1 MLSAVTDEQRRLGRL
16 LRAFV
21 YGQLALVAAWV
32 VLTTIF
38 TNGAAFR
45 LSMLAAT
52 VVASTA
58 TLALERRGHVKAAAG
73 FLVTILWLALAARV
87 VATGL
92 VSHGGWFVFSI
103 IIGQAGLFIGW
114 RAALATLLATAALG
128 VAVILLVDQGTVVI
142 PSVPG
147 VWLDW
152 LAGVLMFALT
162 GILQVAAV
170 RLYRGAF
177 DIAQRASDRNRSLF
191 EAAPIALF
199 ELDLRDPERVVST
212 DANDTAL
219 RLLPAGLPSEVIAV
233 IKEQRGQGIDRELTV
248 DIDGEQRK
256 LIVRAQ
262 RPHDLQHVIVGIAD
276 VTDQRRLAEQ
286 VHDARRLETVASLA
300 GSVAHDFNNM
310 LTVAQ
315 MNVDR
320 LRRRNP
326 ALADSRELEHI
337 RDANTR
343 AGTLTRQLLVFSR
356 RDVAHRQVFAPDEV
370 IAKLEPM
377 LRRTLDSRIELIITS
392 ALRGVSIEMDP
403 AQLELLITNL
413 VHNAVDAMP
422 EPGKLRIESHLAP
435 DNCVEICVSDTGRGM
450 PDENRKRAFE
460 PFFTTNP
467 GKRAGLGLSIVE
479 SIARE
484 ARGSVQLESKV
495 GEGTRVVVRLP
506 VTAQT
511 AASAT
516 QTTGTERIL
525 LVEDDDGVREI
536 ARSTLEDAG
545 YAVVAVRNG
554 AEALATMTNNI
565 DLVVSDLVMP
575 GIGGR
580 DLVGRLR
587 ASHPSVP
594 VLYVSGH
601 AADGPP
607 IVEGDTRVGFLAKPF
622 TAAQLLASVRSV
634 LPVGV
639 AE

>member
-1 MLSAVTDEQRRLGRL
+1 
-16 LRAFV
+16 
-21 YGQLALVAAWV
+21 
-32 VLTTIF
+32 
-38 TNGAAFR
+38 
-45 LSMLAAT
+45 
-52 VVASTA
+52 
-58 TLALERRGHVKAAAG
+58 
-73 FLVTILWLALAARV
+73 
-87 VATGL
+87 
-92 VSHGGWFVFSI
+92 
-103 IIGQAGLFIGW
+103 
-114 RAALATLLATAALG
+114 
-128 VAVILLVDQGTVVI
+128 
-142 PSVPG
+142 VPG
-147 VWLDW
+147 IWLDW
-152 LAGVLMFALT
+152 LAGVLVFALM

-177 DIAQRASDRNRSLF
+177 EIARRASERNRTLF

-199 ELDLRDPERVVST
+199 ELDLREPERIVTT
-212 DANDTAL
+212 DVNDTAL
-219 RLLPAGLPSEVIAV
+219 RLLPAGLPSEVITI
-233 IKEQRGQGIDRELTV
+233 IKEQRGERIDREVTV
-248 DIDGEQRK
+248 NIDGEQRK
-256 LIVRAQ
+256 LVVRTQ
-262 RPHDLQHVIVGIAD
+262 RPHDLQHVLVGIAD

-326 ALADSRELEHI
+326 ALADSRELEQI

-356 RDVAHRQVFAPDEV
+356 RDVAHRQVFAPDDV
-370 IAKLEPM
+370 IAKLEPL
-377 LRRTLDSRIELIITS
+377 LRRTLDPRIELVVTS
-392 ALRGVSIEMDP
+392 ALRGVSVEMDP
-403 AQLELLITNL
+403 AQLELLLINL
-413 VHNAVDAMP
+413 VHNAADAMP
-422 EPGKLRIESHLAP
+422 EPGTLHIESRLAP
-435 DNCVEICVSDTGRGM
+435 DSFVEILVRDTGRGM
-450 PDENRKRAFE
+450 SEETHKRAFE

-484 ARGSVQLESKV
+484 ARGAVQIESKPS
-495 GEGTRVVVRLP
+495 EGTRVVVRLP
-506 VTAQT
+506 IAAQ
-511 AASAT
+511 AAAAAT

-587 ASHPSVP
+587 VSHPSVP

-607 IVEGDTRVGFLAKPF
+607 IMEGDTRVGFLAKPF

-634 LPVGV
+634 PPVGV